1 MTRRTKR
8 IVGGVGIALVG
19 LALAAVPMLSAAG
32 RFLVENDPLQHAD
45 AIVVL
50 TGSYPDRIIEAAT
63 LYREGWAPRIILCRE
78 PENAGFRKLQSLGV
92 QVPRL
97 FELNRSV
104 AEQLGVPADAI
115 TVLERPAGSTYS
127 EAEVVLAD
135 VIARGYRSIVL
146 VTSKYHSARAAR
158 IYRHLADGRVAII
171 VRGARDD
178 DFRPDGWWRD
188 RPSTRRVV
196 IEFQKLLTFL
206 LVDRWR
212 LSRVAV
218 PAPTPTPG

>member
-1 MTRRTKR
+1 MTPRTRRA
-8 IVGGVGIALVG
+8 IVVLGIAALA
-19 LALAAVPMLSAAG
+19 LALAAVPLLSAAG
-32 RFLVENDPLQHAD
+32 RFLVEDDPLGHAD

-78 PENAGFRKLQSLGV
+78 PENAGFQKLQALGV
-92 QVPRL
+92 HVPRI

-115 TVLERPAGSTYS
+115 SVLERPAGSTYS

-135 VIARGYRSIVL
+135 AIAHGYRSIL
-146 VTSKYHSARAAR
+146 IVTSKYHSARAAR
-158 IYRHLADGRVAII
+158 IYRHLAAGRVAIS

-178 DFRPDGWWRD
+178 EFQPDAWWRD

-212 LSRVAV
+212 LPPVAIT
-218 PAPTPTPG
+218 APTPTPA